1 MPFPGVGK
9 RHGFLQFLILYTATL
24 LKLSIISSFML
35 ESLGLSYAKCHL
47 QISLLHFGLHSFNF
61 LLFLTV
67 LLSPRLRKVEILI
80 SVSCFSLNGISGS
93 FFLPFKIILAMD
105 LSYIASLHSG
115 WREKRKGSNV
125 VIF

>member
-1 MPFPGVGK
+1 
-9 RHGFLQFLILYTATL
+9 
-24 LKLSIISSFML
+24 
-35 ESLGLSYAKCHL
+35 
-47 QISLLHFGLHSFNF
+47 
-61 LLFLTV
+61 
-67 LLSPRLRKVEILI
+67 
-80 SVSCFSLNGISGS
+80 LNGISGS